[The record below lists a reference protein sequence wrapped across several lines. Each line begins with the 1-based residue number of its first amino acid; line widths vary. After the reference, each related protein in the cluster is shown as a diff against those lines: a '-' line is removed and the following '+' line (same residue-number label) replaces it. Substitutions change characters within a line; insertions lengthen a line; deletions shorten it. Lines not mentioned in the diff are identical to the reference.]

1 MKEELI
7 NELNELSTY
16 WDKYKD
22 RMCEIAKQL
31 IAELTR
37 PNAES
42 SASMSVKNETPK
54 HRICKHWIER
64 DSCYD
69 CNFEASC
76 AFEDRQA
83 LLNNQ

>member
-7 NELNELSTY
+7 NELNELSSY
-16 WDKYKD
+16 GDKYKD

-37 PNAES
+37 PNVWDQTS
-42 SASMSVKNETPK
+42 TSIKPDVPK
-54 HRICKHWIER
+54 HRICRHGIER
-64 DSCYD
+64 DSCHD

-76 AFEDRQA
+76 AFEERKA

>member
-7 NELNELSTY
+7 NELNELSSY

-37 PNAES
+37 PSVDS
-42 SASMSVKNETPK
+42 STQEIPKQK

-76 AFEDRQA
+76 AFEERQA